1 MKHVGALLVGLLLL
15 VSSCDS
21 NAVFKDIEDIEDG
34 KWFVKQAPS
43 FTFMIEDTTRTYSIF
58 YNIRNS
64 LSYPYYNLYIS
75 RVLLDATGKKVES
88 KLDELI
94 LLDPKTGKP
103 FGDGLGDLFDHKI
116 RVVKAFRFPR
126 RGAYTVR
133 LRQYMR
139 QNPLPEIYSV
149 GISVEKEL

>member
-1 MKHVGALLVGLLLL
+1 MKYIGALLIGLLLL
-15 VSSCDS
+15 VGGCDS

-34 KWFVKQAPS
+34 RWFVRQSPT
-43 FTFMIEDTTRTYSIF
+43 FTFQIEDTTQTYSIF

-75 RVLLDATGKKVES
+75 RVLLDSAGKTVES

-94 LLDPKTGKP
+94 LLDPKSGKP
-103 FGDGLGDLFDHKI
+103 YGDGLGDLFDHKI
-116 RVVKAFRFPR
+116 KVADKYRFPR
-126 RGAYTVR
+126 RGQYTIR

-149 GISVEKEL
+149 GISVEKEI